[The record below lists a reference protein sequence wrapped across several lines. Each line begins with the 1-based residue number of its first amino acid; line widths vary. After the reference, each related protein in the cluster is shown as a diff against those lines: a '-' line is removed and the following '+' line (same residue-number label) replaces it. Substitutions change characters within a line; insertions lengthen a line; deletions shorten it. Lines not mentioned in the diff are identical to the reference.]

1 MRSVQPMLL
10 ISLLLATAACSTPD
24 ADTGLSGEAAAAA
37 ENVAAENRAAPS
49 AAAAS
54 QAPRKEF
61 PELQYLEQIPYA
73 YQVANDHPEMLAQ
86 IPCYCPC
93 ELYGHGGVIDC
104 YRSQHAAAC
113 ATCLEEAV
121 IAGQLREQSGRS
133 DAATYAAIAAQV
145 TERYRSAIQ
154 QSYLQR
160 NEMPGLQ
167 TPGGS
172 AYLQACSACHQPPHP
187 AMYTADGWRQSL
199 ARMETYTRQRGMEG
213 DPQQWQQAVE
223 YVRTTS
229 GMFPPEAGEQYRA
242 SLAEA
247 VEHLKAAEGEAAH
260 YPSAQDPVLSPQW
273 FERMVQAYRL
283 ARDIPAEALA
293 AVTLE
298 GDPSCS
304 NLLQCLNSSAAVT
317 SEAAVEAVER
327 LAAERGLGN
336 D

>member
-1 MRSVQPMLL
+1 MRSNVA
-10 ISLLLATAACSTPD
+10 LLLLPLPLLLVAACSEPTAD
-24 ADTGLSGEAAAAA
+24 AVREEAAVAPA
-37 ENVAAENRAAPS
+37 EAPS
-49 AAAAS
+49 APPA
-54 QAPRKEF
+54 QAPRKQF
-61 PELQYLEQIPYA
+61 PELQYLESIPYA
-73 YQVANDHPEMLAQ
+73 YRVANAHPDMLAQ

-93 ELYGHGGVIDC
+93 ELYGHGGVVDC

-121 IAGQLREQSGRS
+121 IAGQMLEQSGRS
-133 DAATYAAIAAQV
+133 DAETQAAIAAQV
-145 TERYRSAIQ
+145 RDRYRAAVKQ
-154 QSYLQR
+154 NYLER

-167 TPGGS
+167 TQGGA
-172 AYLQACSACHQPPHP
+172 AYLDACSLCHQPPHP
-187 AMYTADGWRQSL
+187 AMYTTDDWRQSL
-199 ARMETYTRQRGMEG
+199 ARMETYTRQRGTDIE
-213 DPQQWQQAVE
+213 PQQWQQAVD

-229 GMFPPEAGEQYRA
+229 AMFPPEAGDKYRA

-247 VEHLKAAEGEAAH
+247 VEHLKATEGEAAH
-260 YPSAQDPVLSPQW
+260 YPSAQDPILSPEW
-273 FERMVQAYRL
+273 FDRMVQAYRL
-283 ARDIPAEALA
+283 ARDIPAEDLA

-298 GDPSCS
+298 GDPGCS